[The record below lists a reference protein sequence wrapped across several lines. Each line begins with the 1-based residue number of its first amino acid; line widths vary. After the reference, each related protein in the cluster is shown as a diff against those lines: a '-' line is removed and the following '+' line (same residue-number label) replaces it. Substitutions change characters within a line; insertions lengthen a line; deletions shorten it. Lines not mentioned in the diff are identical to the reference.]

1 MVINVQEMIMKKT
14 YIAPNMETVKIQ
26 TNGML
31 ATSLPTG
38 TTPTSPSSSDAPEFD
53 FFEE

>member
-1 MVINVQEMIMKKT
+1 MKKI
-14 YIAPNMETVKIQ
+14 YLKPNVEIVIIQ
-26 TNGML
+26 TTGML

-53 FFEE
+53 FFDE